1 MSLYVWGEECPRVTT
16 ELSCIQVVHQRRTH
30 REDSVQISSVV
41 RIDQSRVVTLL
52 TLPHSVT
59 HDALD
64 ALAAGTFHILQTVA
78 ALWACVVARPIK
90 EAKGQFNQRLNEPI
104 DQHETV
110 IRKG

>member
-41 RIDQSRVVTLL
+41 RIDLSQLITL
-52 TLPHSVT
+52 TLPHSFT
-59 HDALD
+59 HHTLD
-64 ALAAGTFHILQTVA
+64 TLAAGTFHILQTVA